1 MQTNNTLLTEE
12 SGRSPPFTEST
23 PVHAQTAEPS
33 PDHPGAFTVL
43 QFHPQSNSSRSEI
56 PGIHRNKSWSVQNSA
71 RNAVTRKRRSYG
83 PDSRFSSFPA
93 DSLRTHIGFQFPLQF
108 PDNFI
113 LIIHPGDC
121 PRHALQPIFSAHPS
135 KSPPPFSA
143 TVTGRELSWYFPFP
157 PLLLFPKVY
166 VSFPMPRV
174 QCLGEYRRHQA
185 PSLIPHVPGK
195 IDLGQ
200 IER

>member
-135 KSPPPFSA
+135 KSPPPFFRHSHRPRA
-143 TVTGRELSWYFPFP
+143 LLVLSFPAFAALSKGLR
-157 PLLLFPKVY
+157 LL
-166 VSFPMPRV
+166 SNASGPMPRGV
-174 QCLGEYRRHQA
+174 
-185 PSLIPHVPGK
+185 PSTSGSIANSARSWKNRPWPN
-195 IDLGQ
+195 
-200 IER
+200 